1 VKILKILFSMPLA
14 LVILVSAC
22 GRSTVGQLD
31 FPEGTQQLA
40 VHSDDIAWGPCPKNA
55 PPGCEL
61 AVLEGSP
68 QTDGLF
74 TVRIRVGDDFAMPPH
89 THPREERVTVLK
101 GRMAVVFGVNGMR
114 EDASR
119 FGPGDYYV
127 NARDAVHSVWADEPS
142 EIQITGIGP
151 WEVHLV
157 EPDDRENP

>member
-1 VKILKILFSMPLA
+1 MQILKTLLSLTFA
-14 LVILVSAC
+14 LLLSAC
-22 GRSTVGQLD
+22 DRSPVGQPD

-40 VHSDDIAWGPCPKNA
+40 VHSDDIEWGPCPGNA
-55 PPGCEL
+55 PQGCQV

-68 QTDGLF
+68 QTDGLY
-74 TVRIRVGDDFAMPPH
+74 TVRLRVGGNFAMPPH

-101 GRMAVVFGVNGMR
+101 GRIAVVFGADGLH
-114 EDASR
+114 EDASL

-151 WEVHLV
+151 WEVHLL
-157 EPDDRENP
+157 ELNDRENP